1 MSVAIVTGAAGAI
14 GAAVA
19 ARLAAGGDAV
29 LCVDRSDHVVA
40 TSRRIEAE
48 GGRAEAL
55 MVDLGEVEAPRSI
68 LDAAANLGEIS
79 LLVNNAGI
87 TRDARAL
94 KMSEADFRAVIGVNA
109 VAPLRLVDAIAPRM
123 ADGGAVVNVSSRA
136 ALGNFGQANYVTA
149 KSALIGA
156 TRALALRLAPRL
168 RVNAVAPGLVATPM
182 TEAMPADVLAKLISK
197 VPAGRVARP
206 EEIADAIAFLAAS
219 SYVTGQTL
227 MVCGGRS
234 VGDALN

>member
-1 MSVAIVTGAAGAI
+1 VSVAIVTGAAGAI
-14 GAAVA
+14 GGAVA
-19 ARLAAGGDAV
+19 GRLAATGDAV

-40 TSRRIEAE
+40 TCRRIESE

-55 MVDLGEVEAPRSI
+55 VVDLGAAEGPRSI
-68 LDAAANLGEIS
+68 LDAAADLGDIS

-87 TRDARAL
+87 TRDARVL
-94 KMSEADFRAVIGVNA
+94 KMSEADFRAVIAVNA
-109 VAPLRLVDAIAPRM
+109 VAPLRLVEAIAPRM
-123 ADGGAVVNVSSRA
+123 VDGGAVVNVSSRA

-182 TEAMPADVLAKLISK
+182 TEGMPAEVLAKLISR
-197 VPAGRVARP
+197 VPAGRAARP
-206 EEIADAIAFLAAS
+206 EEIADAIAFLATS

-234 VGDALN
+234 IGDALN